1 MNELKYQ
8 ITQFIF
14 LALLGLGAY
23 WALTHLDNGISYSR
37 DQIVVRDDTA
47 NTADDLPLIDD
58 NAEVALPTEDTP
70 VIEDTPEPTET
81 TTPTPSPDLTS
92 AEKELVT
99 ALERLISDQIYMK
112 VGSRGT
118 RVGTVQKF
126 LAYYFPT
133 KTVSTDNDYGPGTK
147 TLVEQFQT
155 AEGLT
160 ADGQA
165 GPSTYQAMIDVIEE

>member
-14 LALLGLGAY
+14 LALLAVGAY

-37 DQIVVRDDTA
+37 DHIVQHDEISDT
-47 NTADDLPLIDD
+47 TSDITLIDD
-58 NAEVALPTEDTP
+58 DTDANDEELVPEDTSTNEEP
-70 VIEDTPEPTET
+70 VTEETATSPEL
-81 TTPTPSPDLTS
+81 SS
-92 AEKELVT
+92 SEKELVT
-99 ALERLISDQIYMK
+99 SLGRLIDDNIYMK

-118 RVGTVQKF
+118 RVGTVQEF
-126 LAYYFPT
+126 LGYYFPD
-133 KTVSTDNDYGPGTK
+133 KSISIDNDYGPGTK
-147 TLVEQFQT
+147 SLVEQFQV

-165 GPSTYQAMIDVIEE
+165 GPVTYQTMIDVIEE

>member
-14 LALLGLGAY
+14 LILLGLGAY

-37 DQIVVRDDTA
+37 DQIVERDD
-47 NTADDLPLIDD
+47 
-58 NAEVALPTEDTP
+58 VSDTVELP
-70 VIEDTPEPTET
+70 VINTPSEEEDNTQNPTTVEEEEIPEETSPEPSSTL
-81 TTPTPSPDLTS
+81 SS
-92 AEKELVT
+92 NEKELIT

-126 LAYYFPT
+126 LAYYFPN

-147 TLVEQFQT
+147 TLVEQFQS

-165 GPSTYQAMIDVIEE
+165 GPNTYQKMIDVIKE

>member
-37 DQIVVRDDTA
+37 DQIVQREE
-47 NTADDLPLIDD
+47 D
-58 NAEVALPTEDTP
+58 NGSDIDTP
-70 VIEDTPEPTET
+70 IIEDIPEMVVSEETNAISPEETET
-81 TTPTPSPDLTS
+81 PKETETPSATLS
-92 AEKELVT
+92 ASETEMVKSLQQ
-99 ALERLISDQIYMK
+99 LINDKIYMK

-126 LAYYFPT
+126 LAYYFT
-133 KTVSTDNDYGPGTK
+133 DKKVSTDNDYGPGTK
-147 TLVEQFQT
+147 TLVEQFQS
-155 AEGLT
+155 AQGLS

-165 GPSTYQAMIDVIEE
+165 GPSTYEKMIEVINK